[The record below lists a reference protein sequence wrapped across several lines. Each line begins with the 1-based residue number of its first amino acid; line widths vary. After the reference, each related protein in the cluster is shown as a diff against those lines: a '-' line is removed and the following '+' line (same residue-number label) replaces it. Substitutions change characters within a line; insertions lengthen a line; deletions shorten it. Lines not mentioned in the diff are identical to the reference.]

1 MKEWSIFSVLGVALS
16 TVASL
21 FGGWDAGFSTLVIFM
36 GIDIATGFVVSAF
49 FKNSKKTETGALNS
63 NVWWK
68 GLSKKGVALIFVYIG
83 VRLDM
88 VMGTNFIRDAVVIS
102 FLLNEIIS
110 IVENAGLMGVPI
122 PKAIVNAI
130 DVLKSKSDSID
141 KGN

>member
-36 GIDIATGFVVSAF
+36 GIDIVTGFIVSAF
-49 FKNSKKTETGALNS
+49 FKNSQKTETGALNS
-63 NVWWK
+63 NVWWR
-68 GLSKKGVALIFVYIG
+68 GLCKKGVALIFVYIG